1 MEGVREEALVAIEEV
16 FGDRLKRRQPGSPGP
31 DGALAS
37 VFPTSPD
44 EVALIARLADRY
56 SLPLTALGAETAP
69 APPAKEGRVLI
80 RFDLMRGF
88 SITGPDE
95 PRVEAEPGA
104 LWLELDNDLRV
115 HGRGLTVYPT
125 SAPRATVG
133 GWLAQDGV
141 GVGSFEYGRL
151 RDNVVSADV
160 VMPGGEHRTVGG
172 NELRSVVGP
181 ESEGGIVVRATLRTR
196 RTEDVPY
203 ALAFGDPEKLAD
215 AVANIFRRGVPLW
228 HLAFLSPE
236 MTRIRGLG
244 EEYLLFGAYP
254 GERAP
259 VVEEALREVAS
270 SAGGRLLL
278 PAEAYRAWGERFF
291 PIAPSHPTPVVT
303 DRTFVPVGE
312 IPSTLKDHAKKPVQG
327 TVARSGEVLVIVLER
342 DEKGWTR

>member
-1 MEGVREEALVAIEEV
+1 MEGVREEALVAIGEV

-44 EVALIARLADRY
+44 EVARLARLADRY
-56 SLPLTALGAETAP
+56 SLPLTALGAETTP
-69 APPAKEGRVLI
+69 APQAKEGRVLV

-88 SITGPDE
+88 WITGPDE
-95 PRVEAEPGA
+95 PRAEAEPGA

-151 RDNVVSADV
+151 GENVVSAEV
-160 VMPGGEHRTVGG
+160 VMPSGERRTVKGD
-172 NELRSVVGP
+172 ELRSVVGP
-181 ESEGGIVVRATLRTR
+181 EGGIVVRAALRTR
-196 RTEDVPY
+196 RAEGDVPY
-203 ALAFGDPEKLAD
+203 ALDFEAPEKLAD
-215 AVANIFRRGVPLW
+215 AVADVFGRGVPLW

-244 EEYLLFGAYP
+244 KEHLLFGAYP
-254 GERAP
+254 SERAP
-259 VVEEALREVAS
+259 VVEAALQEVAS
-270 SAGGRLLL
+270 LAHGRLLP
-278 PAEAYRAWGERFF
+278 PAEAYRVWTERFF
-291 PIAPSHPTPVVT
+291 PVAPSHPTPVLA
-303 DRTFVPVGE
+303 DRTFVPVAE
-312 IPSTLKDHAKKPVQG
+312 IEGSLKSLVAKAVQG
-327 TVARSGEVLVIVLER
+327 TVARSGEVLMLAFDP
-342 DEKGWTR
+342 DEVSWTR